1 MKRKANK
8 ISKLMQIT
16 RAPIR
21 ILCKAR
27 DFYVNGMLDL
37 SNSGKVGY
45 GSAGSGAGAPH
56 LPRSFSVNSSKA
68 MNDEEFKQLL
78 QLFSCEKDDFCGMK
92 RSYTVRV
99 GKIGRI
105 DEDKPCSF
113 REDDNEGAASLYPK
127 SRSHVVRRKL

>member
-1 MKRKANK
+1 MKSKANK
-8 ISKLMQIT
+8 FMQIA

-27 DFYVNGMLDL
+27 DFYVKGMLDL

-45 GSAGSGAGAPH
+45 GTAGSGASQ
-56 LPRSFSVNSSKA
+56 LPKSFSVNSSKA

-78 QLFSCEKDDFCGMK
+78 QLFSCKQDDFCGMK

-105 DEDKPCSF
+105 DEDRPCSF
-113 REDDNEGAASLYPK
+113 REDDNDGVVSLYPR
-127 SRSHVVRRKL
+127 SRSHAVGRKVFYS